1 MITKLEATHAV
12 KINLE
17 GDTRHE
23 NKLGRRRTPRNFKAT
38 HAKERN
44 LEGYTCQK
52 LVQTATHAIMTKFK
66 AKHAMQPNLEGDTRH
81 ENELRR
87 RHTP

>member
-38 HAKERN
+38 HTKERN
-44 LEGYTCQK
+44 LEGGICQK
-52 LVQTATHAIMTKFK
+52 LVHAIMTKLK
-66 AKHAMQPNLEGDTRH
+66 AKHAMQSNLEGDTRH